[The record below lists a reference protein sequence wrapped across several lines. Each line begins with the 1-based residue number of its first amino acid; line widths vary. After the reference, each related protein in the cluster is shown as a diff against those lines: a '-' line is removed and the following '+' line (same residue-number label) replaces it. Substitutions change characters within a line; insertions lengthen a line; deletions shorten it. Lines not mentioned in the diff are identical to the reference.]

1 MLDTGF
7 TGYLTLPAADI
18 QELGLQSGGQRT
30 FRLASGEFH
39 TFEVY
44 DGSVLWHGHSTEALV
59 LQAEGPS
66 LIGMSLLW
74 GSRVT
79 FDALG
84 GGAVEIE
91 ELARGP

>member
-18 QELGLQSGGQRT
+18 QQLGLPPGGERT
-30 FRLASGEFH
+30 FRLASGELH

-59 LQAEGPS
+59 LQAEGLP

-79 FDALG
+79 FDALAG
-84 GGAVEIE
+84 GIVEIE
-91 ELARGP
+91 ALAVDL